1 MNAARKIGKWVG
13 LTVLG
18 VVVVIG
24 LLLMDRYGAARQSVD
39 AHKGDLEL
47 VGLTA
52 RVEIIRD
59 ENSVPHIFGSTEE
72 DVAFGLGV
80 THAQDR
86 LWQMELFR
94 RVGQGRLAELLG
106 SFALPADRYIRTL
119 NLYGLA
125 QKTVPELSPEMQA
138 VLEAYAAGVNS
149 YLDQRDIPLPPE
161 FLFMAHIPEPW
172 VAADSVVMIKLL
184 ALGLSGNAT
193 RELSRARLAEV
204 LTADQLAAFFPP
216 YPGDAPVALPDYAS
230 LYADTPVREAAAAI
244 PDVGPKG
251 ASNNWVVDG
260 RHTASGKPLLANDPH
275 LGMLAPSIWYLA
287 HLAYPDRNV
296 VGGTIAG
303 VPSVVLGRN
312 DHIAWGYTNTGPD
325 TQDLYVEKLNPDDS
339 NKYLT
344 PDGYQAFEE
353 RTETIKVRFGG
364 EETFTVRSTR
374 NGPVLPSDFFGADE
388 LIADGHVL
396 SISWTAM
403 TSPDL
408 TIEAGH
414 NITKARNF
422 EEFRNALR
430 PYVAPMQNMVFANVD
445 GEIGF
450 IAPARIPVRDDAHE
464 TLGLMPA
471 PGWKPENRWTG
482 TIPFDALPQTFN
494 PPSGQI
500 VTANNKIVSD
510 SYPYSLT
517 KQWDL
522 PYRAER
528 IENLLAESTAHT
540 VDSFNTMLMD
550 NGSSF
555 AAKFSP
561 MLLNMASDAVETA
574 KARARL
580 ATWDHR
586 MDGDQAEPILFLS
599 WMRELT
605 RLVYA
610 DELGEEFSSRWRF
623 HPVFMEQVLTG
634 VEGQEVW
641 CNNTQT
647 MDITETC
654 PDLVDQALVKALTD
668 AKTRFGED
676 MDAWRWDEAHPVVN
690 RHIPGSFLPLV
701 GNALTIA
708 RPSSGG
714 NHTINR
720 GQHSIGSSNPFDNIH
735 AAGYRAVYDLADLD
749 ASRYM
754 ISTGQSG
761 NPFSPDF
768 DHLATI
774 WADGGS
780 ISIKTDRA
788 SIEAVSRMNLTPISS
803 HLSE

>member
-1 MNAARKIGKWVG
+1 MSTVLKIGKWTG
-13 LTVLG
+13 YVLLALIIL
-18 VVVVIG
+18 IG

-39 AHKGDLEL
+39 AHEGSFQLA
-47 VGLTA
+47 GLTA
-52 RVEIIRD
+52 PIEIIRD

-94 RVGQGRLAELLG
+94 RAGQGRLAELLG
-106 SFALPADRYIRTL
+106 SFALPADRYLRTL
-119 NLYGLA
+119 DLYGQA
-125 QKTVPELSPEMQA
+125 QATVPELAPETQA
-138 VLEAYAAGVNS
+138 LLEAYAAGVNS
-149 YLDQRDIPLPPE
+149 YLAQREIPLPPE
-161 FLFMAHIPEPW
+161 FLFMAHSPEPW

-216 YPGDAPVALPDYAS
+216 YPGDGPVALPDLAS
-230 LYADTPVREAAAAI
+230 LYADTPIREAAASI
-244 PDVGPKG
+244 PDIGPKG

-325 TQDLYVEKLNPDDS
+325 TQDLYVEKLNPD
-339 NKYLT
+339 NPEEYLT
-344 PDGYQAFEE
+344 PDGYQTFDV
-353 RTETIKVRFGG
+353 RTETIKVRFGAD
-364 EETFTVRSTR
+364 ETFTIRSTR

-388 LIADGHVL
+388 LIEEGHVL
-396 SISWTAM
+396 SLSWTAFA
-403 TSPDL
+403 SPDL

-414 NITKARNF
+414 NITKAKNF
-422 EEFRNALR
+422 EEFRDALR
-430 PYVAPMQNMVFANVD
+430 SYVAPMQNMVFANVD

-450 IAPARIPVRDDAHE
+450 IAPARIPVRNDAHE
-464 TLGLMPA
+464 TLGLIPA
-471 PGWKPENRWTG
+471 PGWKEENSWTG
-482 TIPFDALPQTFN
+482 VIPFDGLPQTYN
-494 PPSGQI
+494 PASGKI

-510 SYPYSLT
+510 SYPYSIT

-528 IENLLAESTAHT
+528 IEELLAESTAHT
-540 VDSFNTMLMD
+540 VESFNEMLMD

-555 AAKFSP
+555 AAKFAP
-561 MLLNMASDAVETA
+561 LLLSMAADTPETTT
-574 KARARL
+574 ARERL
-580 ATWDHR
+580 AAWNHR
-586 MDGDQAEPILFLS
+586 MDGNQAEPILFLS

-610 DELGEEFSSRWRF
+610 DELQEEFSSRWRF
-623 HPVFMEQVLTG
+623 HPVFMEQVLKG
-634 VEGQEVW
+634 IEGKEGW
-641 CNNTQT
+641 CDNTT
-647 MDITETC
+647 SMETSETC
-654 PDLVDQALVKALTD
+654 ADLVDEALTKAIAD
-668 AKTRFGED
+668 AQERFGDD

-690 RHIPGSFLPLV
+690 RHIPGSFLPLL
-701 GNALTIA
+701 GEALTIA

-735 AAGYRAVYDLADLD
+735 AAGYRAVYDLANLN

-768 DHLATI
+768 DHLATN
-774 WADGGS
+774 WAEGGS
-780 ISIKTDRA
+780 ITIETDRT
-788 SIEAVSRMNLTPISS
+788 SIDAKSQMSLTPAR
-803 HLSE
+803 

>member
-1 MNAARKIGKWVG
+1 MNAARKIGKCTGITILALVT
-13 LTVLG
+13 L
-18 VVVVIG
+18 IG
-24 LLLMDRYGAARQSVD
+24 LVFLDRYGAARQSVD
-39 AHKGDLEL
+39 AHDGSFQLA
-47 VGLTA
+47 GLRA
-52 RVEIIRD
+52 PVEIVRD
-59 ENSVPHIFGSTEE
+59 EHSVPHIFGTTEE

-106 SFALPADRYIRTL
+106 SFALPADRYLRTL
-119 NLYGLA
+119 DLYGQA
-125 QKTVPELSPEMQA
+125 QKTVPALSPATQS
-138 VLEAYAAGVNS
+138 LLKAYADGVNS
-149 YLDQRDIPLPPE
+149 YLAQREIPLPPE
-161 FLFMAHIPEPW
+161 FLFMAHTPEPW
-172 VAADSVVMIKLL
+172 APADSVVMIKLL

-204 LTADQLAAFFPP
+204 LTTDQLAAFFPP
-216 YPGDAPVALPDYAS
+216 YPGDGPVALPDLAS
-230 LYADTPVREAAAAI
+230 LYADTPIREAAAAI
-244 PDVGPKG
+244 PDIGPKG

-260 RHTASGKPLLANDPH
+260 SHTASGKPLLANDPH

-325 TQDLYVEKLNPDDS
+325 TQDLYVEKLNPD
-339 NKYLT
+339 NANEYLT
-344 PDGYQAFEE
+344 PDGFQAFDE
-353 RTETIKVRFGG
+353 RTEIIKVRFG
-364 EETFTVRSTR
+364 EDETFTVRSTR
-374 NGPVLPSDFFGADE
+374 NGPVLPADFFGADE
-388 LIADGHVL
+388 LIEEGHVL
-396 SISWTAM
+396 ALSWTAM

-414 NITKARNF
+414 NITKAQNF

-430 PYVAPMQNMVFANVD
+430 TYVAPMQNMVFANVE

-450 IAPARIPVRDDAHE
+450 IAPAQIPVRNGSHE
-464 TLGLMPA
+464 TLGLIPT
-471 PGWKPENRWTG
+471 PGWKEENSWVG
-482 TIPFDALPQTFN
+482 TIPFDGLPQTFN
-494 PPSGQI
+494 PPSGKI
-500 VTANNKIVSD
+500 VTANNKIVAD
-510 SYPYSLT
+510 SYPYLIT

-528 IENLLAESTAHT
+528 IEEMLAASTEHT
-540 VDSFNTMLMD
+540 VDSFNMMLMD

-561 MLLNMASDAVETA
+561 MLLEMATDLPETA
-574 KARARL
+574 DMRARL
-580 ATWDHR
+580 AEWDHK

-610 DELGEEFSSRWRF
+610 DELQEEFASRWRF
-623 HPVFMEQVLTG
+623 HPVFMEQVLTD
-634 VEGQEVW
+634 VEGKEVW
-641 CNNTQT
+641 CDNITTLDVEESCTQ
-647 MDITETC
+647 
-654 PDLVDQALVKALTD
+654 LVDKALAKALTD
-668 AKTRFGED
+668 AKGRFGDD
-676 MDAWRWDEAHPVVN
+676 MTTWRWDEAHPVVN
-690 RHIPGSFLPLV
+690 RHIPGSFLPLL
-701 GNALTIA
+701 GDALTIA

-768 DHLATI
+768 DHLATK
-774 WADGGS
+774 WAEGGS
-780 ISIKTDRA
+780 IAIQTDRA
-788 SIEAVSRMNLTPISS
+788 SIEVRSRMELTPAP
-803 HLSE
+803 

>member
-1 MNAARKIGKWVG
+1 MNAARKIGKWGGIILLALVTIIALV
-13 LTVLG
+13 LT
-18 VVVVIG
+18 
-24 LLLMDRYGAARQSVD
+24 DRYGAARQSVD
-39 AHKGDLEL
+39 VHEGRFQLAGL
-47 VGLTA
+47 VA
-52 RVEIIRD
+52 PVDIIRD

-106 SFALPADRYIRTL
+106 SFALPADRYLRTL
-119 NLYGLA
+119 DLYGQA
-125 QKTVPELSPEMQA
+125 QKTVPALAPESQSL
-138 VLEAYAAGVNS
+138 LEAYAAGVNS
-149 YLDQRDIPLPPE
+149 YLAQRDIPLPPE
-161 FLFMAHIPEPW
+161 FLFMAHSPEPW
-172 VAADSVVMIKLL
+172 VPADSIVMIKLL

-204 LTADQLAAFFPP
+204 LTTDQLAAFFPP
-216 YPGDAPVALPDYAS
+216 YPGDGPVALPDLAS
-230 LYADTPVREAAAAI
+230 LYADTPIREAAAAI
-244 PDVGPKG
+244 PDIGPKG

-260 RHTASGKPLLANDPH
+260 SHTASGKPLLANDPH

-325 TQDLYVEKLNPDDS
+325 TQDLYVERLNPD
-339 NKYLT
+339 NANEYLT
-344 PDGYQAFEE
+344 PDGYQTFDE
-353 RTETIKVRFGG
+353 RTEIIKVRFGAD
-364 EETFTVRSTR
+364 ETFIVRSTR
-374 NGPVLPSDFFGADE
+374 NGPVLPADFFGADE
-388 LIADGHVL
+388 LIEEGHVL
-396 SISWTAM
+396 ALSWTAFA
-403 TSPDL
+403 SPDL

-414 NITKARNF
+414 NITKAKNF

-430 PYVAPMQNMVFANVD
+430 SYVAPMQNMVFANVD

-450 IAPARIPVRDDAHE
+450 IAPAHIPVRNDAHQ
-464 TLGLMPA
+464 TQGLIPT
-471 PGWKPENRWTG
+471 PGWKEENAWVG
-482 TIPFDALPQTFN
+482 VIPFDGLPQTFN
-494 PPSGQI
+494 PPSGKI
-500 VTANNKIVSD
+500 VTANNKIVTD
-510 SYPYSLT
+510 SYPYLIT

-528 IENLLAESTAHT
+528 IEELLAASTEHT
-540 VDSFNTMLMD
+540 VESFNVMLMD

-555 AAKFSP
+555 AAKFAP
-561 MLLNMASDAVETA
+561 MLLSRASDKEETA
-574 KARARL
+574 DVRARL
-580 ATWDHR
+580 AAWGHT

-610 DELGEEFSSRWRF
+610 DELQEEFASRWRF
-623 HPVFMEQVLTG
+623 RPVFMEQVLTG
-634 VEGQEVW
+634 VEGKEVW
-641 CNNTQT
+641 CDNVTT
-647 MDITETC
+647 LEVEESC
-654 PDLVDQALVKALTD
+654 ADLVDEALTKAVAD
-668 AKTRFGED
+668 AKARFGDD
-676 MDAWRWDEAHPVVN
+676 MSTWRWDEAHPVVN
-690 RHIPGSFLPLV
+690 RHIPGSFLPLL
-701 GNALTIA
+701 GEALTIA

-768 DHLATI
+768 DHLATE

-780 ISIKTDRA
+780 IAIQTDRDA
-788 SIEAVSRMNLTPISS
+788 INAMARMELVPAP
-803 HLSE
+803 

>member
-1 MNAARKIGKWVG
+1 MSAALKIGKWAG
-13 LTVLG
+13 IIVLALIA
-18 VVVVIG
+18 VVG

-39 AHKGDLEL
+39 AHNGNLQL
-47 VGLTA
+47 AGLRA
-52 RVEIIRD
+52 SVEIIRD
-59 ENSVPHIFGSTEE
+59 ENSVPHIFGTSEE

-106 SFALPADRYIRTL
+106 SFALPADRYLRTL
-119 NLYGLA
+119 DLYGQA
-125 QKTVPELSPEMQA
+125 QATVPDLSPETQSL
-138 VLEAYAAGVNS
+138 LEAYAEGVNS
-149 YLDQRDIPLPPE
+149 YLAQREIPLPPE
-161 FLFMAHIPEPW
+161 FLFMAHTPEPW

-204 LTADQLAAFFPP
+204 LTTDQLAAFFPP
-216 YPGDAPVALPDYAS
+216 YPGDGPVALPDLAS
-230 LYADTPVREAAAAI
+230 LYSDTPIREAAAAI
-244 PDVGPKG
+244 PDIGPKG

-260 RHTASGKPLLANDPH
+260 SHTASGKPLLANDPH

-325 TQDLYVEKLNPDDS
+325 TQDLYVEKLNPE
-339 NKYLT
+339 NPNEYLT
-344 PDGYQAFEE
+344 PDGYQTFEE
-353 RTETIKVRFGG
+353 RTETIEVRFGDD
-364 EETFTVRSTR
+364 EIFTVRSTR

-388 LIADGHVL
+388 LIEEGHVL
-396 SISWTAM
+396 ALSWTAFA
-403 TSPDL
+403 SPDL

-414 NITKARNF
+414 NITKAQNF

-430 PYVAPMQNMVFANVD
+430 SYVAPMQNMVFANTD

-450 IAPARIPVRDDAHE
+450 IAPAQIPVRNDAHE
-464 TLGLMPA
+464 TLGLIPT
-471 PGWKPENRWTG
+471 PGWKAENNWTG
-482 TIPFDALPQTFN
+482 TIPFEGLPQSFN
-494 PPSGQI
+494 PPSGKI

-510 SYPYSLT
+510 SYPYSIT

-528 IENLLAESTAHT
+528 IEELLAASNKHT
-540 VDSFNTMLMD
+540 VDSFNMMLMD

-555 AAKFSP
+555 AARFAP
-561 MLLNMASDAVETA
+561 MLLGMAADTPETA
-574 KARARL
+574 AVRARL
-580 ATWDHR
+580 AEWDHR
-586 MDGDQAEPILFLS
+586 MDGDKAEPILFLS

-610 DELGEEFSSRWRF
+610 DELQDEFASRWRF

-634 VEGQEVW
+634 VEGKEAW
-641 CNNTQT
+641 CDNTT
-647 MDITETC
+647 TLDVAESC
-654 PDLVDQALVKALTD
+654 SDLVDEALTKALAD
-668 AKTRFGED
+668 SKERFGD
-676 MDAWRWDEAHPVVN
+676 NLNAWRWDEAHPVVN
-690 RHIPGSFLPLV
+690 RHIPGSFLPLLGDV
-701 GNALTIA
+701 LTIA

-768 DHLATI
+768 DHLATN
-774 WADGGS
+774 WAEGGS
-780 ISIKTDRA
+780 IIIETDRT
-788 SIEAVSRMNLTPISS
+788 SISSTSRMELTPAQ
-803 HLSE
+803 